1 MKPKKISIL
10 ITSLFLIIIL
20 IQNTRVVNLNILFWK
35 ISMSQVVLLFLISII
50 VSIGYFTG
58 LVEGE
63 DKTSKS
69 INKNN

>member
-50 VSIGYFTG
+50 FIIGYFTR
-58 LVEGE
+58 LVKGKH
-63 DKTSKS
+63 KTSKS